1 MSQFDGDQ
9 ISCDITLVVKDGE
22 QFQAHRN
29 VLLQASPF
37 FEKLLSSDM
46 KESNEGVIR
55 LPTITQSQ
63 MAYILQFIY
72 SGSVQIT
79 SQENAEKLIETADF
93 LLLSNLKTI
102 AGKFLEQHMTTET
115 CISMNYLAEQYSCEE
130 LVASTRKFINSNFTT
145 VTASKE
151 FLNLPSSAVDE
162 WISSDDILID
172 AEENVFEI
180 IIRWIDH
187 DKSER
192 SGKFSELFSHV
203 RLTCVSRDFLLSH
216 VVTNDLVKENADC
229 LNSVT
234 GALEWL
240 DRPTDCVVSRPHP
253 PRKAL
258 MINGI
263 VIVNVSPQLQSCFYL
278 PATDEW
284 YLLPAYESQ
293 GLDMEKTIY
302 GTVSCLGKVFIITDD
317 VAGSQCYDPDLN
329 HWSSAPW
336 VNKLPFSVGRT
347 LVVRNRICFLKE
359 STDSTALWT
368 YSLDSNSLT
377 SLLNWVERAYFCAV
391 AVDSFIY
398 VIGGNV
404 RKHSGPALKECA
416 RFDTEQGEWQKIAPL
431 NEARRNAFGLCK
443 NEKIFIAGGTYEDGG
458 RFTVKFLNTCEVYNI
473 KRDEWQFIASLKMGR
488 TLGSMVLIDET
499 LYVLGGLTRTR
510 YESPL
515 KISDKVECYN
525 HEGNE
530 WNEKA
535 TIPVNKITI
544 KKGEKLRY
552 YFKGCSLRVFK
563 GVLTNLESIDDFL
576 PPFLFSM
583 E

>member
-1 MSQFDGDQ
+1 MNQFDGDQ

-22 QFQAHRN
+22 HFQAHRK
-29 VLLQASPF
+29 VLSQASPF

-55 LPTITQSQ
+55 LPTVTDSQ
-63 MAYILQFIY
+63 MADILQFIY
-72 SGSVQIT
+72 NGSVQLT

-115 CISMNYLAEQYSCEE
+115 CMSMNYLAEQYSCEE

-151 FLNLPSSAVDE
+151 FLNLTSSGVDK
-162 WISSDDILID
+162 WISSDDIVID

-187 DKSER
+187 DSGER

-203 RLTCVSRDFLLSH
+203 RLSCVSRDYLLSH

-234 GALEWL
+234 ETLEWL
-240 DRPTDCVVSRPHP
+240 DRPTNCDVPRPHP

-258 MINGI
+258 SINGI
-263 VIVNVSPQLQSCFYL
+263 VIMDCFGQVQPCFYL

-284 YLLPAYESQ
+284 YLLPVTECQRLNIKHRAYW
-293 GLDMEKTIY
+293 
-302 GTVSCLGKVFIITDD
+302 TVSCLGKVFIITDD

-329 HWSSAPW
+329 RWSSAPW

-368 YSLDSNSLT
+368 YSLDSNSST

-398 VIGGNV
+398 VIGGNA
-404 RKHSGPALKECA
+404 RRHSGPALKECA

-431 NEARRNAFGLCK
+431 NEARRYAFGLCK
-443 NEKIFIAGGTYEDGG
+443 NEKIFIAGGLNADGY
-458 RFTVKFLNTCEVYNI
+458 RSKLLNTCEVYNI
-473 KRDEWQFIASLKMGR
+473 LRDEWQFIASLKRGR
-488 TLGSMVLIDET
+488 TLGSMVLVDET
-499 LYVLGGLTRTR
+499 LYVLGGRPR
-510 YESPL
+510 MGYQRAGEF
-515 KISDKVECYN
+515 IHKVECYN

-535 TIPVNKITI
+535 TVPVNKITI
-544 KKGEKLRY
+544 RKRRMRSY
-552 YFKGCSLRVFK
+552 FFKGCSLRVFK
-563 GVLTNLESIDDFL
+563 GVLTNLESIDL
-576 PPFLFSM
+576 SG
-583 E
+583 